1 MNTNIRRRIEGL
13 EARSVPLVGVIPKS
27 VRDAALSAELQRL
40 RTKAPV
46 QTHGLPATSSAF
58 QADDLATRVI
68 AAALR
73 ADQ

>member
-13 EARSVPLVGVIPKS
+13 EARSVPLVGLIPKA
-27 VRDAALSAELQRL
+27 VRDAAVSAGLQRL
-40 RTKAPV
+40 RAEAPGHA
-46 QTHGLPATSSAF
+46 HGLPASSNTLRAE
-58 QADDLATRVI
+58 DLTTRVI